1 MGGRFAARRGC
12 QAASRPGGGQYPVL
26 SKGLFFQCGSDCSC
40 RPVARMECC
49 AFLARGVHLCCGEGL
64 LCPVR
69 ARDIARACSVHPR
82 KARAPRAPHSRLWLL
97 CCRPGGG
104 QLTPPAARC
113 AGTPAVQEGGA
124 GAKVDVGVGRW
135 ATRPRRIAVRVAGG
149 PWAASSR
156 LERRSPPLGARR
168 AQRTRTESGFGG
180 ERSVSNTTC
189 PEIGHLITFTPGI
202 PVLCAATDVDRTPK
216 VCWVHCH
223 AYPSP

>member
-1 MGGRFAARRGC
+1 MGKGRRTVLLMLLQQALALGLRRQPAQ
-12 QAASRPGGGQYPVL
+12 QALVL
-26 SKGLFFQCGSDCSC
+26 ALALGRHCSC

-156 LERRSPPLGARR
+156 LERRSRLGARR
-168 AQRTRTESGFGG
+168 AQRARAESG
-180 ERSVSNTTC
+180 
-189 PEIGHLITFTPGI
+189 L
-202 PVLCAATDVDRTPK
+202 
-216 VCWVHCH
+216 WW
-223 AYPSP
+223 